1 MVKKL
6 LGYYTDDLFEEFG
19 LYSVKVLIMALEYD
33 FISSDNFY
41 IKEVVIKALENF
53 EFSFL
58 DSITELIQNS
68 NHKDELVKIFKKEVV
83 YSICMEITNWAID
96 SYQFDSI
103 YCESELDTSEIES
116 YVEQLLSDL
125 NYGIDFDDAEFDEVI
140 NSLDLDAVITNNR
153 EIAEDN
159 DRQAEAYNEF
169 TDLNSSGCAIDPID
183 DLFDR

>member
-1 MVKKL
+1 
-6 LGYYTDDLFEEFG
+6 
-19 LYSVKVLIMALEYD
+19 
-33 FISSDNFY
+33 
-41 IKEVVIKALENF
+41 
-53 EFSFL
+53 
-58 DSITELIQNS
+58 
-68 NHKDELVKIFKKEVV
+68 
-83 YSICMEITNWAID
+83 MEITNWAID
-96 SYQFDSI
+96 SYQFDNI

-116 YVEQLLSDL
+116 YVEQVLSDL

-159 DRQAEAYNEF
+159 DRQAEVYSEF